1 MATLPPKPPSIS
13 RPVAIGSMVAGVAIM
28 ILLNWDSI
36 KAAKYVGN
44 ISDAAA
50 SLVASLTIIAV
61 IMERALAVINS
72 AWLAE
77 ESEAARAQMRSALTR
92 AALLQKAPAG
102 LLSADDIRDVLTDVD
117 TAVADD
123 AAVEAKKKRIR
134 VVVGFLFGLAI
145 SAAGVRSLAALVEP
159 DPTDVLSQINLFNAV
174 DIVVTAALLAGGSDG
189 MAKLAQLLRIAID
202 RTITKL
208 NGNTVPPAG
217 R

>member
-1 MATLPPKPPSIS
+1 
-13 RPVAIGSMVAGVAIM
+13 MVAGVAIM

>member
-1 MATLPPKPPSIS
+1 
-13 RPVAIGSMVAGVAIM
+13 M